1 LEKEKMLNDLSIN
14 NFAII
19 DELQVSFNRGLNII
33 SGETGAGKSII
44 IGAVS
49 LLLGDRATV
58 GMIRTQADAA
68 TVEALFD
75 VTGNK
80 TLKEKIAALGFT
92 TGDELI
98 IRRVISRTG
107 KNKALINGQMATMA
121 NLAVISESL
130 INICGQHEH
139 QVILNAENHVDI
151 LDEFGGCL
159 PQRAAYEEAYNRY
172 RQIKA
177 QIVKLEDLRR
187 SRKEKAE
194 LIEFQ
199 LKEIADIAPQ
209 AGEDRTLAEER
220 KVLVNVRKLMDAAN
234 RAYDLLYGEASSVI
248 EKLKDAQSQINEIR
262 KIDANLNLS
271 VTDVENSF
279 FTLQETALVLRDYGK
294 NLFPDPERLA
304 AIDERLE
311 MIGRLK
317 RKHGGSLESI
327 FQKQQE
333 MEDELRKVFTVEE
346 ELEKLTQE
354 EIKVKAG
361 MEQQAR
367 KLSQLRVQAAAKLK
381 EAVDK
386 ELHELNMPHASFLIN
401 FISNAADTV
410 PGMFGPRGGD
420 ELEFYL
426 AANVGE
432 EPKALNKVASGGELS
447 RIVLALKNVLSP
459 AGSVGT
465 VVFDEVDSGIGGATA
480 EIVGRKLKEVS
491 ANHQVICITHLPQIA
506 CYGENHL
513 RVSKAVTHGRTTTAV
528 DKLDDEQKIE
538 EISRMLGGV
547 DLTETT
553 RDHAREM
560 LEGARAS
567 CPDSGEGKKNAEKSA
582 HR

>member
-1 LEKEKMLNDLSIN
+1 MLNDLSIK

-19 DELQVSFNRGLNII
+19 DELHVSFSRGLNII

-75 VTGNK
+75 ITGNRK
-80 TLKEKIAALGFT
+80 LKEKIAALGFT
-92 TGDELI
+92 TGDELV

-107 KNKALINGQMATMA
+107 KNKALINGEMATMA
-121 NLAVISESL
+121 NLAAISESL

-139 QVILNAENHVDI
+139 QIILDAENHVDI

-159 PQRAAYEEAYNRY
+159 PQRTAYEEVYNQY
-172 RQIKA
+172 RLIKVQMA
-177 QIVKLEDLRR
+177 KLEDLIR

-199 LKEIADIAPQ
+199 LKEIADVEPQ
-209 AGEDRTLAEER
+209 ADEDRTLTEER
-220 KVLVNVRKLMDAAN
+220 KVLVNIRKLVDAAS

-248 EKLKDAQSQINEIR
+248 EKLKDVQSHISDIR
-262 KIDANLNLS
+262 KIDTCLNLPAA
-271 VTDVENSF
+271 DVEDSF
-279 FTLQETALVLRDYGK
+279 FALQETALALRDYAK
-294 NLFPDPERLA
+294 KLFPDPDRLA
-304 AIDERLE
+304 VIDERLE
-311 MIGRLK
+311 ILGRLK
-317 RKHGGSLESI
+317 RKHGGSLVSVLHR
-327 FQKQQE
+327 QQE
-333 MEDELRKVFTVEE
+333 MAHELRKVFTAEE
-346 ELEKLTQE
+346 EIETLARE
-354 EIKVKAG
+354 EIKVKVD
-361 MEQQAR
+361 MEKFAR
-367 KLSQLRVQAAAKLK
+367 RLSQLRLQAAAKLK
-381 EAVDK
+381 DAVNK
-386 ELHELNMPHASFLIN
+386 ELHDLNMPHASFLVN
-401 FISNAADTV
+401 FISDAADTA

-432 EPKALNKVASGGELS
+432 EPKALNCVASGGELS

-480 EIVGRKLKEVS
+480 EIVGRKLKEISV
-491 ANHQVICITHLPQIA
+491 NHQVICITHLPQIA
-506 CYGENHL
+506 CYGENLL
-513 RVSKAVTHGRTTTAV
+513 RVSKAVVDGRTTTAV
-528 DKLDDEQKIE
+528 DELADEQKIE
-538 EISRMLGGV
+538 EISRMLGGI

-560 LEGARAS
+560 LEGARTP
-567 CPDSGEGKKNAEKSA
+567 CPECRKGKNNVEKGT